1 MVCDFPACPSNSGG
15 TLTNYSRDDIGLVMG
30 RYKQPDAQIKGKCVA
45 LILYLSHASKGL
57 LDNPMGIVPVVKR
70 TKKKSSQPP
79 VEAVSQVL
87 VHPDPRV
94 RLLVRLFTDAG
105 IRRMEQ

>member
-1 MVCDFPACPSNSGG
+1 MILAWLGEDISNPSFR
-15 TLTNYSRDDIGLVMG
+15 SRVN
-30 RYKQPDAQIKGKCVA
+30 A
-45 LILYLSHASKGL
+45 LRSFFTWSYASKCL

-105 IRRMEQ
+105 IRRTEQ

>member
-57 LDNPMGIVPVVKR
+57 LDNPMGLVPVVR

-79 VEAVSQVL
+79 VEAVSKVL
-87 VHPDPRV
+87 VHPDPLV
-94 RLLVRLFTDAG
+94 RLLVRLFADADL
-105 IRRMEQ
+105 RRTEQ